1 MTDEGMKKWYTDR
14 TAPGVGIHPTGYN
27 LIVKEYVPKYGHI
40 MYMPPGYSDAD
51 AIVTPALDA
60 VWTGDKTAEAAMK
73 AAVPDANAKLQA
85 AA

>member
-1 MTDEGMKKWYTDR
+1 
-14 TAPGVGIHPTGYN
+14 
-27 LIVKEYVPKYGHI
+27 

-73 AAVPDANAKLQA
+73 AAVPDANTKLQA
-85 AA
+85 AAM